1 MTRHK
6 KMTSLAVLALGAAA
20 AIVPVAASSAGA
32 STPKKV
38 IKTVKVQD
46 DFYAPIKLRLNTGTE
61 VRWVWSKSNF
71 DSHNVTL
78 IKGPKGIKAKA
89 WTSATGSSGIIF
101 NRTFTKPGTYHFQ
114 CEIHPESMN
123 LTVVVKG

>member
-1 MTRHK
+1 MTRRR
-6 KMTSLAVLALGAAA
+6 TITPLAVLALGAAA
-20 AIVPVAASSAGA
+20 AIVPAAASSAGT
-32 STPKKV
+32 STPKQG
-38 IKTVKVQD
+38 IKIVKVQD
-46 DFYAPIKLRLNTGTE
+46 DFYSPTKLRLAMGTE

-78 IKGPKGIKAKA
+78 IKGPKGIRAKA

-101 NRTFTKPGTYHFQ
+101 HRTFTKPGTYHFQ